1 MDLYGFEPSQR
12 EKTKNNFLNGLESL
26 GRGAVATAPGTFGD
40 LEELGRL
47 GINWASG
54 RELVNKEAFLPTTA
68 DILRKIPRM
77 TEKHDGDD
85 ILEMAGGF
93 IPIAPAVLLKNALRM
108 RKVGEFGNESRI
120 SSQSAKSAD
129 TAQPGKS
136 LTGPATGSDVG
147 VYAPGSRG
155 PGQLGRSDGRADTL
169 SKEDFRSLVAD
180 PQTNPAIQTA
190 RKINPEF
197 NLDAVRAMPE
207 SSLRKQFPI
216 GKTYDILTDS
226 SGIDPDLKKQIF
238 MQYLR
243 QSPDMVRKSDAT
255 NYDELTEAA
264 YKQLQLENS
273 NQFAAMMDDG
283 MRISLH
289 GGDKNYLDSQHML
302 RDALLNKNLDVFQGG
317 DPHKFLNVMDA
328 KYGMNDNEK
337 FRAVHDYFGHGT
349 TGASF
354 GQKGEEIAYGAHSG
368 LFSPLA
374 KLAAAAETR
383 GQNSFVNYSGINSDI
398 QKQMDALRPAS
409 KGATGAEAD
418 SIAAQLRDLGSQWQ
432 YAKQDGVILPPEMI
446 DLQYRGGVPDYL
458 RNYIKPKNPESA
470 PGFHWSNS
478 DNLTQTDPTKYST
491 GIKGAEAS
499 RLKYADEKD
508 RTYFYTNPTSREGGL
523 GANQYS
529 ASLENLYDVSQDKD
543 KLGALSQRAN
553 SYHNIVD
560 QESKLNDL
568 ERLIKESGY
577 QGYLDP
583 AQNAAV
589 SFYPQDITKIK

>member
-68 DILRKIPRM
+68 DILRKIPRI

-136 LTGPATGSDVG
+136 LTRPATGGDVG

-180 PQTNPAIQTA
+180 PQANPAIQTA

-478 DNLTQTDPTKYST
+478 DNLAQTDPTKYGT